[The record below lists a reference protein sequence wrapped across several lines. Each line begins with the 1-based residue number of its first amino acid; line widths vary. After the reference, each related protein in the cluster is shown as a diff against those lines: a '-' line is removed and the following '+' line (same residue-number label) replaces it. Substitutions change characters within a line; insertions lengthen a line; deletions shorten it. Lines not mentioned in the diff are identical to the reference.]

1 MIVHL
6 VDGTYELF
14 RYYFAVPPHRNAKGL
29 EVGALRGVLGS
40 MLQMLEEGATHVGI
54 ATDHVVESFRNDLY
68 AGYKTGEGIEPAL
81 REQFEPLEEILEAT
95 GFRVWP
101 MVEYEADDG
110 MGAAAAMA
118 AADERVDQVVICTP
132 DKDLAQCVRG
142 NRVVQ
147 RDRRNQVTRD
157 EAGVVEKFGVPPKS
171 IPDYLGLVGD
181 TADGF
186 PGLKGWGAKSAA
198 AVLARYLHIEAIP
211 DDVSDWDVQVRGGK
225 KLAET
230 LAAQRDEAKLFRKI
244 ATVVCEIDGTGS
256 VDDIEWKGPRK
267 GFEDACR
274 SIDAPMAI
282 SRIEKLLQKR
292 K

>member
-1 MIVHL
+1 VIVHL

-14 RYYFAVPPHRNAKGL
+14 RYYFAVPPHSNAKGL
-29 EVGALRGVLGS
+29 QVGAVRGVLGS
-40 MLQMLEEGATHVGI
+40 MLQMLEEGATHVGV

-68 AGYKTGEGIEPAL
+68 TGYKTGEGIEPAL
-81 REQFEPLEEILEAT
+81 REQFEPLEEVLEAT

-110 MGAAAAMA
+110 MAAAAAMA

-142 NRVVQ
+142 KHVVQ
-147 RDRRNQVTRD
+147 HDRRKQVTRD
-157 EAGVVEKFGVPPKS
+157 DAGVIEKFGVPPTS

-186 PGLKGWGAKSAA
+186 PGVKGWGAKSTAT
-198 AVLARYLHIEAIP
+198 VLARYLHIEAIP
-211 DDVSDWDVQVRGGK
+211 DDASNWDVKVRGAK
-225 KLAET
+225 KLADA
-230 LAAQRDEAKLFRKI
+230 LAGQRDEAMLFRKI

-256 VDDIEWKGPRK
+256 VDDIEWTGPRQ
-267 GFEDACR
+267 GFEAVCR
-274 SIDAPMAI
+274 NIDAPMAI
-282 SRIEKLLQKR
+282 SRIERLLKNR